1 MNKKILITGATG
13 TIGQSLVKLLQES
26 NLNFVA
32 GTRDFEKAKS
42 VLDISKVDWVKFDFT
57 DQSTYEQATENVDQV
72 FLLGPPLT
80 LNMETIIL
88 PFLDFLQSK
97 GILRVV
103 YLSAMG
109 NESLKG
115 DLAFHFIIENHLKE
129 NHFDYTIL
137 QPSFFAQN
145 FKNFEFENLM
155 ERGITFNVAGDG
167 KAGFVD
173 VQDIASVAAKVL
185 TEVGHTRRTYR
196 LTGPQLLDFY
206 EAAEILTE
214 VLGKHIV
221 YPNPS
226 EEAFRSA
233 LKAGGAPDFIADY
246 MISVYGMIKS
256 GTVAHLSP
264 DVEKIL
270 GRVPTNLKEVLKR
283 DFAK

>member
-1 MNKKILITGATG
+1 MDKKILITGATG
-13 TIGQSLVKLLQES
+13 TIGQSLVKQLQTS
-26 NLNFVA
+26 NVNFVA
-32 GTRDFEKAKS
+32 GTRDFEKAES
-42 VLDISKVDWVKFDFT
+42 VLGISQDAWRKFDFS
-57 DQSTYEQATENVDQV
+57 DASTYEKATENVDRV

-97 GILRVV
+97 GIIRIV
-103 YLSAMG
+103 YLSALG

-115 DLAFHFIIENHLKE
+115 DLAFHHILENHLKE
-129 NHFDYTIL
+129 NEFDYTIL

-167 KAGFVD
+167 KTGFVD
-173 VQDIASVAAKVL
+173 AEDIAAVAAKVL
-185 TEVGHTRRTYR
+185 TEDGHSQQTYQ

-206 EAAEILTE
+206 EAAAILTE
-214 VLGKHIV
+214 VLGKQIV
-221 YPNPS
+221 YPNPN
-226 EEAFRSA
+226 EEQYRAA

-246 MISVYGMIKS
+246 MISIYGMIKS
-256 GTVAHLSP
+256 GTVGHLSN
-264 DVEKIL
+264 DVEKVL
-270 GRVPTNLKEVLKR
+270 GRGPNDLKSVLIR